1 MYQNCPQYW
10 ALGRVTVRL
19 SPIWMNS
26 IHHHSWAG
34 HPDISFTQRSV
45 HLSMPWALQEDP
57 VGNSVKALL
66 NPDKQH
72 PQPFP
77 SSTRQLSCRRRR
89 SGWPSRTSLSYTHMG
104 WAISPAVLYMPYYG
118 TQDDLLH
125 LVVHWHKG
133 HTGITLFAQGA
144 ERTRHLMRYSL

>member
-19 SPIWMNS
+19 SPICMNS

-77 SSTRQLSCRRRR
+77 HPQGSYLVVEGDQVGQAEPAFPTPTWAGPYPQLSCTCHIMALKMIC
-89 SGWPSRTSLSYTHMG
+89 STWWFTGTKVTLALPSLLRELS
-104 WAISPAVLYMPYYG
+104 VL
-118 TQDDLLH
+118 
-125 LVVHWHKG
+125 
-133 HTGITLFAQGA
+133 GI
-144 ERTRHLMRYSL
+144 